1 MSISITDAAKV
12 CHEAHRAFCA
22 ALGDHSQLP
31 WEEAPGW
38 LVRSAVNSVTFLLD
52 NPNAKTSDLHEF
64 WMAEKRREGW
74 AGAENKDEELKTHP
88 GLLMLYS
95 RLPLEQ
101 RTKDQLFYNIVSALR
116 PLIKD

>member
-22 ALGDHSQLP
+22 ALGDNSQLP
-31 WEEAPGW
+31 WEEAPEW
-38 LVRSAVNSVTFLLD
+38 LVRSAANSVTFLLD
-52 NPNAKTSDLHEF
+52 NPGAKTSDLHEF
-64 WMAEKRREGW
+64 WVAEKCREGW
-74 AGAENKDEELKTHP
+74 AGAESKDDELKTHP
-88 GLLMLYS
+88 GLLMLYG

-101 RTKDQLFYNIVSALR
+101 RLKDQLFYNIVSALR